1 MPSQIRPVR
10 TVQQQG
16 LALVEAAIVL
26 PVMLLLLL
34 AVAEMGRALFH
45 YNTLHKLVRDAA
57 RYAAEVAIP
66 DDSGV
71 IDLSAALITTTR
83 NLAVYGSPGAA
94 ATALLPGLSVS
105 DITVT
110 TPDALHVRVDADYT
124 YTPLFIVIPTF
135 GLGAGDITV
144 PTSMDASATMRAL

>member
-1 MPSQIRPVR
+1 MTSPVR
-10 TVQQQG
+10 PTRSVQQQG
-16 LALVEAAIVL
+16 LALVEAVIVL

-57 RYAAEVAIP
+57 RYAAAVAIP
-66 DDSGV
+66 DDTDV
-71 IDLSAALITTTR
+71 IDLSSALITTTR
-83 NLAVYGSPGAA
+83 NLAVYGSPGAS

-105 DITVT
+105 DITVSA
-110 TPDALHVRVDADYT
+110 PDALHVRIDADYT
-124 YTPLFIVIPTF
+124 YTPLFVVIPSF

-144 PTSMDASATMRAL
+144 PTSMSASATMRAL